1 MSRAVIEPAVVQPAA
16 VEVVSTA
23 TSAPANGYEQWEH
36 HAEETCGTLQV
47 LHDPDGFACG
57 RIVTATLVDLH
68 VSVIS
73 ADPHTVVRQ
82 PRATGGE
89 PGHVYVTTPLR
100 GFAVLSQDDRQV
112 AVPPGEIVAFDSSR
126 PYTLTMPEPFRMV
139 TVRAQHQ
146 SLGLTPDST
155 RIHET
160 SPWSSLTGIG
170 ALAGRTLAALGQHL
184 TEFDE
189 ASLEPLQSTFVGLG
203 ATLGAEQLHAAGYP
217 RLDRRTLIANICRTA
232 RECLADSE
240 LDPATLARRHSIS
253 LRSLQVLFA
262 EHGTSPAKWIRDERL
277 HRIRADL
284 SDPRLAHLTVAMI
297 GKRWGLVDASQVSRL
312 FRAKYGVSPRQYRK
326 NPAAAMN

>member
-1 MSRAVIEPAVVQPAA
+1 MSRAVIEPAA

-23 TSAPANGYEQWEH
+23 TTSPANGFEQWDH
-36 HAEETCGTLQV
+36 HAQETCGTLQV
-47 LHDPDGFACG
+47 LSDPDRFACG
-57 RIVTATLVDLH
+57 HIVTATLVDLH

-100 GFAVLSQDDRQV
+100 GFAMVSQDDRQV
-112 AVPPGEIVAFDSSR
+112 AVPPGEIVTFDSSR

-139 TVRAQHQ
+139 AVHAQHQ
-146 SLGLTPDST
+146 SLGPTPDST
-155 RIHET
+155 RPLET
-160 SPWSSLTGIG
+160 NSWSSLTGVG
-170 ALAGRTLAALGQHL
+170 TLASRTLAALGQHL

-189 ASLEPLQSTFVGLG
+189 ASLEPLRSTVVGLVT
-203 ATLGAEQLHAAGYP
+203 TLFAERLHVAGDP
-217 RLDRRTLIANICRTA
+217 RLDRRTLMANICRTA

-240 LDPATLARRHSIS
+240 LDPAMLARRHSIS
-253 LRSLQVLFA
+253 LRSLQMLFA

-284 SDPRLAHLTVAMI
+284 TDPRLAHLTVAMI
-297 GKRWGLVDASQVSRL
+297 GERWGLVDASQVSRL
-312 FRAKYGVSPRQYRK
+312 FRTKYEVSPSQYRK
-326 NPAAAMN
+326 NPAAARS

>member
-1 MSRAVIEPAVVQPAA
+1 

-23 TSAPANGYEQWEH
+23 TTSPAKGFEQCEH
-36 HAEETCGTLQV
+36 HAQDACGTLRI
-47 LHDPDGFACG
+47 LCEPDRFNCG

-100 GFAVLSQDDRQV
+100 GFAMVSQDDRQV
-112 AVPPGEIVAFDSSR
+112 AVPPGEVVTFDSSR

-139 TVRAQHQ
+139 AVRAEHQ

-155 RIHET
+155 RRLET
-160 SPWSSLTGIG
+160 SSWSSLTGIG
-170 ALAGRTLAALGQHL
+170 ALVSRTLAALGQHL

-189 ASLEPLQSTFVGLG
+189 ASFEPLGSTVVGLVN
-203 ATLGAEQLHAAGYP
+203 TLFAERTYFAGGP
-217 RLDRRTLIANICRTA
+217 RPDRRTLMASICATA

-240 LDPATLARRHSIS
+240 LNPAMLARRHSIS
-253 LRSLQVLFA
+253 LRSLQMLFA
-262 EHGTSPAKWIRDERL
+262 EHGASPARWIRDERL
-277 HRIRADL
+277 HRVRADL
-284 SDPRLAHLTVAMI
+284 TDPRLAHLTVAMI
-297 GKRWGLVDASQVSRL
+297 GERWGLVDASQVSRL
-312 FRAKYGVSPRQYRK
+312 FRAKYGVSPSRYRK
-326 NPAAAMN
+326 NPAAARI

>member
-1 MSRAVIEPAVVQPAA
+1 MSRAAIEPAA

-23 TSAPANGYEQWEH
+23 TTSPADGFEQWEH
-36 HAEETCGTLQV
+36 HGQETCGTSQV
-47 LHDPDGFACG
+47 LGEPDPLACG

-100 GFAVLSQDDRQV
+100 GIAMVSQDDRQV
-112 AVPPGEIVAFDSSR
+112 AVPPGEIVTFDSSR

-139 TVRAQHQ
+139 AVRAQHQ

-155 RIHET
+155 PRLET
-160 SPWSSLTGIG
+160 NSWSSLTGVG
-170 ALAGRTLAALGQHL
+170 ALASRTLAALGQQL

-189 ASLEPLQSTFVGLG
+189 ATFEPLASTVVGLVN
-203 ATLGAEQLHAAGYP
+203 TLFAERTHFAGDP
-217 RLDRRTLIANICRTA
+217 RPDRRTLMASICRAA

-240 LDPATLARRHSIS
+240 LSPAMLARRHSIS
-253 LRSLQVLFA
+253 LRSLQLLFA
-262 EHGTSPAKWIRDERL
+262 EHGTSPARWIRDERL
-277 HRIRADL
+277 HRVRTDL
-284 SDPRLAHLTVAMI
+284 TDPRLAHLTVAMI
-297 GKRWGLVDASQVSRL
+297 GERWGLVDASQVSRL
-312 FRAKYGVSPRQYRK
+312 FRAKYGLSPSQYRR
-326 NPAAAMN
+326 NPAAARP

>member
-1 MSRAVIEPAVVQPAA
+1 MSRAVIEPAA

-23 TSAPANGYEQWEH
+23 TTSPANGFDQWEH
-36 HAEETCGTLQV
+36 HTQETCGTLQV
-47 LHDPDGFACG
+47 LHDSDGFACG

-100 GFAVLSQDDRQV
+100 GFAVVSQDDRQV
-112 AVPPGEIVAFDSSR
+112 AVPPGEIVTFDSSR

-146 SLGLTPDST
+146 SLGLTSDST
-155 RIHET
+155 RGLET
-160 SPWSSLTGIG
+160 NSWSSLTGIG
-170 ALAGRTLAALGQHL
+170 ALARQTLAALGQHL
-184 TEFDE
+184 TVFDKV
-189 ASLEPLQSTFVGLG
+189 SLAPLQSTVVSLG
-203 ATLGAEQLHAAGYP
+203 ATLGAEQLRAAGDP

-240 LDPATLARRHSIS
+240 LDSAMLARRHSIS
-253 LRSLQVLFA
+253 LRSLQLLFA

-284 SDPRLAHLTVAMI
+284 SDPRLAHLTIAMI
-297 GKRWGLVDASQVSRL
+297 GKRWGLADASQVSRL
-312 FRAKYGVSPRQYRK
+312 FRAKYGVSPSQYRR
-326 NPAAAMN
+326 NPVAART